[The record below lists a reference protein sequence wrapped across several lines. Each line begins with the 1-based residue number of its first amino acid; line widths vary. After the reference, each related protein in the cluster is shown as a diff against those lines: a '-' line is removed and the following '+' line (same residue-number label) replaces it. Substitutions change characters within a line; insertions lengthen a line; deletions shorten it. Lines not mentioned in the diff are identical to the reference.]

1 MKKSFCLIH
10 CYKDNNFDRIFFCNV
25 EKRFCRNISN
35 KVLSGSWHQAI
46 IDFPPPTV
54 LYFEICSC
62 LLHTFYW
69 LLFSFSFELKF
80 FTYPFHLIFTF
91 PCHILCKI
99 IKTMETKQVN
109 SLLLRI
115 VLNSRLVFSQ
125 VNMYA
130 TFILVQP
137 FMVKHGNELLNSIPK
152 QFAIIMDT
160 KWPSLLCNRLLLSC
174 KNSHFQDKAAN
185 YLSFIFKRIKSYF
198 HINGLA
204 LNLPSKKRL
213 KGILLNSYF
222 LKN

>member
-1 MKKSFCLIH
+1 M
-10 CYKDNNFDRIFFCNV
+10 
-25 EKRFCRNISN
+25 
-35 KVLSGSWHQAI
+35 
-46 IDFPPPTV
+46 

-62 LLHTFYW
+62 LLNTFYL
-69 LLFSFSFELKF
+69 LLFSFSFVLKS

-91 PCHILCKI
+91 SCHIFCKI
-99 IKTMETKQVN
+99 INTMETKQVN

-152 QFAIIMDT
+152 RFAIIMDA
-160 KWPSLLCNRLLLSC
+160 KWRSLLCNRLFLSC

-198 HINGLA
+198 HINGLT
-204 LNLPSKKRL
+204 LSLPSKKRL

-222 LKN
+222 LKINLKNNKNSFWR